1 MSEIFSDL
9 VSEVITKLQVL
20 LEGRPEVCARNVTV
34 ANRVTS
40 KGKTVTVT
48 LGPSLGTANTLDAA
62 MLRVNVRAP
71 VEADA
76 ADLVFLVRALME
88 APAPVGIVDG
98 SPVLS
103 CQINAGPV
111 EVRTETEVFQWYFVA
126 NVIRRGRTFR

>member
-20 LEGRPEVCARNVTV
+20 LEGRPEGYARNVTV

-48 LGPSLGTANTLDAA
+48 LGPSLGTADTLDSAT
-62 MLRVNVRAP
+62 LRVNVRAT
-71 VEADA
+71 VETDA
-76 ADLVFLVRALME
+76 ADLAFLVRALME

-98 SPVLS
+98 DPVVS

-111 EVRTETEVFQWYFVA
+111 EVHAETEVFHWYFVA
-126 NVIRRGRTFR
+126 NVIRRGRTLR